1 MWEEIQDMPG
11 EIFDIK
17 EEDWMAVFDDDV
29 QESFDQETKKL
40 LDQFQNRLWPLDQG
54 PDLVHDGPSSHQT
67 MTDRLQLTI
76 RWVREH
82 CDFLRIEATEPTI
95 ARVQFSV
102 SQLTDAEVAQ
112 FLAETV

>member
-1 MWEEIQDMPG
+1 MTPFM
-11 EIFDIK
+11 
-17 EEDWMAVFDDDV
+17 
-29 QESFDQETKKL
+29 T
-40 LDQFQNRLWPLDQG
+40 
-54 PDLVHDGPSSHQT
+54 HTGPSSNQI

-82 CDFLRIEATEPTI
+82 CDFLRIEATERTI